1 MMKKVEHVGA
11 IVKNR
16 TLVRSK
22 ELKGLSVSRSH
33 LWNLAKAGKIERV
46 GHGLYRAKE
55 APISANETLL
65 EVAKRVPLGVLCLS
79 SALRFH
85 ELTTE
90 NPFEIWL
97 AIERGAWSPKLD
109 YPPVRIV
116 HFSEAPF
123 KFGIETHSMDGGK
136 LRVYSPAKTV
146 ADCFKF
152 RSKIGMETAIQAL
165 RSAYREKSSAI
176 TWTSSGALPRC
187 VGSLTSC
194 GHIWSLSFDQTN
206 HY

>member
-1 MMKKVEHVGA
+1 MKKVEHVGA
-11 IVKNR
+11 IVQKR

-46 GHGLYRAKE
+46 GRGLYRSKE

-65 EVAKRVPLGVLCLS
+65 EVAKMVPLGVLCLS
-79 SALRFH
+79 SALRYH

-97 AIERGAWSPKLD
+97 AIERGTWSPKLD
-109 YPPVRIV
+109 YPPVRVV
-116 HFSEAPF
+116 HFSEAAF
-123 KFGIETHSMDGGK
+123 KFGIETRTVDGGK

-152 RSKIGMETAIQAL
+152 RTKIGMETAIQAL
-165 RSAYREKSSAI
+165 RSAYREKKATMDQI
-176 TWTSSGALPRC
+176 WNAAKVCRVVNVMRPYME
-187 VGSLTSC
+187 SLV
-194 GHIWSLSFDQTN
+194 
-206 HY
+206 

>member
-1 MMKKVEHVGA
+1 MKKVEHVGA
-11 IVKNR
+11 IVQKR

-46 GHGLYRAKE
+46 GRGLYRSKE
-55 APISANETLL
+55 APISVNETLL
-65 EVAKRVPLGVLCLS
+65 EVAKMVPLGVLCLS
-79 SALRFH
+79 SALRYH

-97 AIERGAWSPKLD
+97 AIERGTWSPKLD
-109 YPPVRIV
+109 YPPVRVV
-116 HFSEAPF
+116 HFSEATF
-123 KFGIETHSMDGGK
+123 KFGIETRTVDGGK
-136 LRVYSPAKTV
+136 LRVYSSAKTV

-165 RSAYREKSSAI
+165 RSAYREKKATMDQI
-176 TWTSSGALPRC
+176 WNAAKVCRVVNVMRPYME
-187 VGSLTSC
+187 SLV
-194 GHIWSLSFDQTN
+194 
-206 HY
+206 

>member
-1 MMKKVEHVGA
+1 MILMKKVEHVGA
-11 IVKNR
+11 IVQKR

-46 GHGLYRAKE
+46 GRGLYRSKVT
-55 APISANETLL
+55 PISTNQTLL

-79 SALRFH
+79 SALRYH

-109 YPPVRIV
+109 YPPVRVV
-116 HFSEAPF
+116 HFSEAAF
-123 KFGIETHSMDGGK
+123 EFGIETHSADGGT

-165 RSAYREKSSAI
+165 RSAYREKKASMDQLWRA
-176 TWTSSGALPRC
+176 AKVCRVVNVMRPYME
-187 VGSLTSC
+187 SLV
-194 GHIWSLSFDQTN
+194 
-206 HY
+206 